1 MIIGQGMIAQ
11 AFNDFYSNDD
21 EILIFASGVSNSKT
35 ESDSEFIRER
45 NLLLK
50 HLQLGKHLVYFS
62 TTSILDDFRSNSP
75 YAEHKKQMENLVI
88 SSSKFS
94 IFRLPEIIGKSSNVN
109 TLTNFYF
116 DNIVNNREFSLWVD
130 AKRNLVDIEDV
141 VIIANE
147 FISDHQ
153 SWNQVVEIVAE
164 QSTKVLDII
173 EILESITGIQAK
185 YIPGESPIFETS
197 NKSSFLATSQTVK
210 IPASLHYT
218 ESILKKYYGR

>member
-1 MIIGQGMIAQ
+1 MIIGKGMIAQ

-62 TTSILDDFRSNSP
+62 TTSILDDLRSNSP
-75 YAEHKKQMENLVI
+75 YAEHKKHMENLVI

-130 AKRNLVDIEDV
+130 VKRNLVDIEDV
-141 VIIANE
+141 VMIANE

-153 SWNQVVEIVAE
+153 SRNQVIEIVAE
-164 QSTKVLDII
+164 QSTKSLDII
-173 EILESITGIQAK
+173 EILESITGIKAR
-185 YIPGESPIFETS
+185 YIPRESPIFETS
-197 NKSSFLATSQTVK
+197 KKSSFLAASQTVK